1 MNRERFLKELEESLA
16 GRLPE
21 NEIADILADHAEFF
35 DVGLAEGATEKEVAE
50 RLGEPAKIALSLLR
64 KEPLGSEPKA
74 GQLAFLPKAPVHER
88 IIALSVDVLISTFPF
103 VWLSPRL
110 AIVGFFV
117 PQWVLHFTPSYLSTI
132 RISNHW
138 WIAAARPFW
147 VVGLFSSCLWFL
159 LINPAVLLFL
169 KGQTLGKR
177 LLGLKVVDKSGT
189 PASRTQ
195 LITRELFGKLG
206 LNALTSAIWLPLSPI
221 VSLASLVWSIVS
233 PEGLT
238 LWDSMANTR
247 VTKTQIRRKR
257 A

>member
-1 MNRERFLKELEESLA
+1 MNRERFLRELQEALA

-21 NEIADILADHAEFF
+21 DEITEILADHAEFF
-35 DVGLAEGATEKEVAE
+35 DVGLAEGATEEEVVG
-50 RLGEPAKIALSLLR
+50 RLGDPAKIALSLLR
-64 KEPLGSEPKA
+64 KEPLGSEPKTV
-74 GQLAFLPKAPVHER
+74 QPSFPPKAPVHER
-88 IIALSVDVLISTFPF
+88 IIALSVDVSISTLPF

-110 AIVGFFV
+110 AIVGFFL
-117 PQWVLHFTPSYLSTI
+117 PQWVLHFIPSYLSTI

-147 VVGLFSSCLWFL
+147 VAALFGSCLWFL
-159 LINPAVLLFL
+159 LINPLVLLLL

-177 LLGLKVVDKSGT
+177 LFGLKVIDKSGNS
-189 PASRTQ
+189 ASRTQ

-206 LNALTSAIWLPLSPI
+206 LNALLSTIWLPLSPI

-233 PEGLT
+233 PEGHT

-247 VTKTQIRRKR
+247 AVKTSAQRKR
-257 A
+257 G